1 MVTGA
6 STSDLAVVLIDA
18 RKGALDQSHRHAFI
32 AALLGIPHIVVT
44 VNKMDLVDYSQ
55 EVFDRIS
62 EDFAG
67 WAAKLNVHDITFI
80 PISALHG
87 DNVVERSTHMPWY
100 QGPSLLYHLEHVHIA
115 SDRNLIDNRFPVQ
128 WIIRPMSDE
137 HHDYRGYAGQ
147 VASGQFKAGDEVVVL
162 PSGATSRIKMIDT
175 LDGPLD
181 EAVPPLSVTILLEDD
196 IDVSRGD
203 MICRPHNKP
212 TQTQEIELMVCW
224 MHERAL
230 EVGGRYLVKHTTRTT
245 RAIVDTLRYRID
257 VNTLHRDKT
266 ATSLG
271 LNEIGRLRLRTAS
284 PLLVDEYRNNRLTG
298 SLILID
304 ETTNDTVGAGMVMAA
319 EELTAEELAAE
330 SAEAPAGEAAD
341 ERASDDG
348 MAESDIPVAA

>member
-1 MVTGA
+1 
-6 STSDLAVVLIDA
+6 
-18 RKGALDQSHRHAFI
+18 
-32 AALLGIPHIVVT
+32 
-44 VNKMDLVDYSQ
+44 
-55 EVFDRIS
+55 
-62 EDFAG
+62 
-67 WAAKLNVHDITFI
+67 
-80 PISALHG
+80 
-87 DNVVERSTHMPWY
+87 MPWY